1 MTSLSRQEARE
12 GAVRIELPFP
22 PSDLTPHAKGH
33 WKPKAAATKRYRHLC
48 AKEAMAQGLRGMSAE
63 RVRARI
69 TIHRPNLRRDYQ
81 NCISCFKA
89 GVDGIADVIGIDDRY
104 WQIELVEGDLC
115 RPLGL
120 VVVEIEPAD
129 TWQHISEPLGR
140 VIASIPLPK
149 REAS

>member
-1 MTSLSRQEARE
+1 MTSPSQIQQKAC
-12 GAVRIELPFP
+12 VRIDLSFP
-22 PSDLTPHAKGH
+22 PSDLTPHAKGN
-33 WKPKAAATKRYRHLC
+33 WKAKAAATKRYRQLC
-48 AKEAMAQGLRGMSAE
+48 AKEAMAQGLRGMSTE

-104 WQIELVEGDLC
+104 WTIDFVEGDLC
-115 RPLGL
+115 RPLGR

-140 VIASIPLPK
+140 VIASIPTPK
-149 REAS
+149 RGAA